1 MEKKT
6 EDQAEALRQQ
16 LAEIN
21 QQNPTEESTKSFNTR
36 DDQEIDILNLPPRSQ
51 IHQEDKFKLR
61 MKMSGSFLR
70 LITILIFV
78 ILILLLSFNYWKQYF
93 F

>member
-21 QQNPTEESTKSFNTR
+21 QQNPTEESTEFFNKR
-36 DDQEIDILNLPPRSQ
+36 NDQEIDILNLPPRSQ
-51 IHQEDKFKLR
+51 IHQKDKFKLR
-61 MKMSGSFLR
+61 MKMSGAFLR